1 MTSRERESAACS
13 YHTLCSL
20 FSGALS
26 CLWHAH
32 RHTENCCYSHSHMQE
47 QRRCRCYVFV
57 FAKIKQQFNNFF
69 VAKRACSFS
78 LIFVF
83 SFFFRSI
90 LHTWQYSKAGACP
103 LSVGW
108 LNPLSYRQTDRLAH
122 THTRALASTHT
133 SALAWL
139 DGIQWVVVPETIASN
154 GRLKSKWQNWTA
166 SRMSAGEWG
175 NALRTTTTAQQLARE
190 TRFKGNF
197 KQH

>member
-1 MTSRERESAACS
+1 MQLSHFMLSLWRRSLLPLARSPTQWKLLLF
-13 YHTLCSL
+13 TLT
-20 FSGALS
+20 
-26 CLWHAH
+26 H
-32 RHTENCCYSHSHMQE
+32 RQE

-90 LHTWQYSKAGACP
+90 LHTLQYSKAGACP

>member
-1 MTSRERESAACS
+1 MTSRERERGMQLSHFILSLWLRSLLPLARS
-13 YHTLCSL
+13 PTHWKLLLFTL
-20 FSGALS
+20 
-26 CLWHAH
+26 
-32 RHTENCCYSHSHMQE
+32 THMQE

-83 SFFFRSI
+83 SFFFAVFYI
-90 LHTWQYSKAGACP
+90 LCNIQKRGPAHCQWVDWTHCRID
-103 LSVGW
+103 
-108 LNPLSYRQTDRLAH
+108 RQTDWH

-139 DGIQWVVVPETIASN
+139 DGIQWVVVPETNASN

>member
-1 MTSRERESAACS
+1 
-13 YHTLCSL
+13 
-20 FSGALS
+20 
-26 CLWHAH
+26 
-32 RHTENCCYSHSHMQE
+32 MQK

-69 VAKRACSFS
+69 VTKRACSFS

-83 SFFFRSI
+83 SFFCSI
-90 LHTWQYSKAGACP
+90 LHTLQYLKRGPAHCQW
-103 LSVGW
+103 VDW
-108 LNPLSYRQTDRLAH
+108 THCRIDRQTDWH

-139 DGIQWVVVPETIASN
+139 DGIQWVVPETIASN

-166 SRMSAGEWG
+166 SRVSAGEWG
-175 NALRTTTTAQQLARE
+175 NVLRTTTQQLARQ